1 MSKADL
7 HIHTTY
13 SWDGMMTPAA
23 ALKAAHMAGLDVIA
37 ITDHDEIGGAFKA
50 LELAGKYGLE
60 VIPGIEITTAD
71 GHLLALFVHQ
81 LIPPGLPLIET
92 LLMIGAQGGLAIA
105 PHPLAPMTHSLGR
118 RPICTAL
125 SHSEARQV
133 LAGIEVFNGGL
144 PYRRSNLGAKALA
157 DSLPVAQV
165 GSSDAHI
172 FWSVGIGGTE
182 FPGRT
187 AADFRRA
194 LIDRKTWPLT
204 LPGIFAA
211 KNLVGWILHYGLKRA
226 GWITSN
232 PQPHLPLVLARF
244 TQ

>member
-23 ALKAAHMAGLDVIA
+23 ALKAARIAGLDVIA
-37 ITDHDEIGGAFKA
+37 ITDHDEIGGAFEA

-92 LLMIGAQGGLAIA
+92 LLRIGAQGGLAIA
-105 PHPLAPMTHSLGR
+105 PHPVAPMTHSLGR
-118 RPICTAL
+118 RPICDAL
-125 SHSEARQV
+125 AHADASQV
-133 LAGIEVFNGGL
+133 LVGMEVFNGGL
-144 PYRRSNLGAKALA
+144 PYRRSNLGAKVLA
-157 DSLPVAQV
+157 DSLPIAQV

-172 FWSVGIGGTE
+172 FWSVGLGATE
-182 FPGRT
+182 FSGRT

-194 LIDRKTWPLT
+194 LIDRKTRPLT

-211 KNLVGWILHYGLKRA
+211 KNLVGWILHYSLKRA
-226 GWITSN
+226 GWVTSN
-232 PQPHLPLVLARF
+232 PQPHMPLMLARF
-244 TQ
+244 S